1 MDPVLVIL
9 LLGLAIPFLLILG
22 LPSTPIKWA
31 GQALTRLIVAV
42 ILLFFVNLFGAQFG
56 LHVPINGFTA
66 IVSAALGLPG
76 VLSLTAI
83 HLWVL

>member
-1 MDPVLVIL
+1 MDPVLVLL
-9 LLGLAIPFLLILG
+9 LLGLAIPLLLIIG
-22 LPSTPIKWA
+22 LPAAPIKWV
-31 GQALTRLIVAV
+31 GQVLMRVVVAV

-66 IVSAALGLPG
+66 TVSTLLGVPG

-83 HLWVL
+83 HLWVI

>member
-9 LLGLAIPFLLILG
+9 LLGLAIPLLLIIGMPTKPL
-22 LPSTPIKWA
+22 KVV
-31 GQALTRLIVAV
+31 GQVMTRLIVAV

-66 IVSAALGLPG
+66 IVSAILGVPG

-83 HLWVL
+83 HFWII

>member
-1 MDPVLVIL
+1 MDPVLVLL
-9 LLGLAIPFLLILG
+9 LLGLAIPLLLIIG
-22 LPSTPIKWA
+22 LPAAPIKWV
-31 GQALTRLIVAV
+31 GHVMGRVIVAV

-66 IVSAALGLPG
+66 VVSTILGVPG

>member
-9 LLGLAIPFLLILG
+9 MLGLAIPLLLVIG
-22 LPSTPIKWA
+22 LPSKPLKLV
-31 GQALTRLIVAV
+31 GQVMTRVIVAV

-66 IVSAALGLPG
+66 LISAALGIPG

-83 HLWVL
+83 HLWVI

>member
-9 LLGLAIPFLLILG
+9 LLGLAIPLLLIVG
-22 LPSTPIKWA
+22 MPSKPLKA
-31 GQALTRLIVAV
+31 VGQVMTRLIVAV

-66 IVSAALGLPG
+66 IVSAVLGVPG

-83 HLWVL
+83 HFWII

>member
-9 LLGLAIPFLLILG
+9 LLAMAIPFLLVIG
-22 LPSTPIKWA
+22 LPAKPLKWF
-31 GQALTRLIVAV
+31 GQVLTRLIVAV

-56 LHVPINGFTA
+56 LHIPINGFTA
-66 IVSAALGLPG
+66 VVSTVLGIPG

-83 HLWVL
+83 HIWIL

>member
-9 LLGLAIPFLLILG
+9 LIGLAIPILLIVG
-22 LPSTPIKWA
+22 MPASPIKWL
-31 GQALTRLIVAV
+31 GQALMRVVIAV

-56 LHVPINGFTA
+56 LHIPINGFTA
-66 IVSAALGLPG
+66 IASAVLGIPG
-76 VLSLTAI
+76 VLSLVAI

>member
-9 LLGLAIPFLLILG
+9 LLGLAIPLLLISG
-22 LPSTPIKWA
+22 LPSKPLKFA
-31 GQALTRLIVAV
+31 GQAVTRLIVAV

-66 IVSAALGLPG
+66 IVSAILGIPG

-83 HLWVL
+83 HLWVI

>member
-9 LLGLAIPFLLILG
+9 LLGLAIPFLLIIG
-22 LPSTPIKWA
+22 LPSKPLKFV
-31 GQALTRLIVAV
+31 GQVMTRVIVAV

-66 IVSAALGLPG
+66 AVSAVLGVPG

-83 HLWVL
+83 HLWII

>member
-9 LLGLAIPFLLILG
+9 LLGLAIPFLLIVG
-22 LPSTPIKWA
+22 LPSAPIKWV
-31 GQALTRLIVAV
+31 GQLLTRLIVAV

-66 IVSAALGLPG
+66 VVSGLLGVPG
-76 VLSLTAI
+76 VLSLAAI
-83 HLWVL
+83 HLWLL

>member
-9 LLGLAIPFLLILG
+9 MLGLAIPLLLVIG
-22 LPSTPIKWA
+22 LPSTPLKLV
-31 GQALTRLIVAV
+31 GKLMTRLIVAV
-42 ILLFFVNLFGAQFG
+42 LLLFFVNLFGAQFG

-66 IVSAALGLPG
+66 LISAALGVPG

-83 HLWVL
+83 HLWVI